1 MRLDREVAMITG
13 GAMGIGAAVARLFA
27 REGAAVV
34 IADIDD
40 SAAGAVLDEIRAAG
54 GSTLYVRC
62 DVGRQSAVDAAVATA
77 VEAFGRLTVA
87 VFSAGIDVTGT
98 VVDASEESWQRCLRT
113 NLGGVFHGM
122 KAALPAMLAAGH
134 GSIVSVSSIQALRG
148 FHAYAAYAAAKGGV
162 VALTRQVA
170 CDYGPRR
177 VRANTICPST
187 VATPMTQAELDSSDD
202 PGALM
207 ARWIT
212 PHPLGRIGMPDD
224 VAQAALFLAS
234 EESAWLTGQTLVVD
248 GGVTASGFH

>member
-1 MRLDREVAMITG
+1 MRLEHEVAIITG
-13 GAMGIGAAVARLFA
+13 GAMGLGSEAARTFA

-34 IADIDD
+34 VADIDD
-40 SAAGAVLDEIRAAG
+40 AAGNAVVGDVRAAG
-54 GSTLYVRC
+54 GRALFVHC
-62 DVGRQSAVDAAVATA
+62 DVGSQSTLDAAVETA
-77 VEAFGRLTVA
+77 IEAFGCLTVA

-113 NLGGVFHGM
+113 NLDGVFHGM
-122 KAALPAMLAAGH
+122 KAVVPAMLVAGH
-134 GSIVSVSSIQALRG
+134 GSIVSISSIQALRG

-170 CDYGPRR
+170 FDYGPRH

-187 VATPMTQAELDSSDD
+187 VATPMTQAELDRSDD
-202 PGALM
+202 PAALM
-207 ARWIT
+207 ARWT
-212 PHPLGRIGMPDD
+212 APHPLGRIGLPSD

-234 EESAWLTGQTLVVD
+234 AEADWLTGQVLVVD